1 MKRDLPEVIR
11 KTAGF
16 LGKTISPSQVTQ
28 LAEHLSFKS
37 MKNNTAVNKEE
48 FQELSK

>member
-11 KTAGF
+11 KTADF
-16 LGKTISPSQVTQ
+16 LDKTISPDQVTQ
-28 LAEHLSFKS
+28 LAEHLSFKN
-37 MKNNTAVNKEE
+37 MKNNMAVNKEE